1 MCAHDIPP
9 DPRKPCRAEV
19 HTPLQQLTRFTPRL
33 ILNRGGLST
42 QGDRLEHSSHCAI
55 ETRPA
60 LLYIIRKRTFGGGGG
75 FPRLPRTAIPRLA
88 AASSPR
94 ADLPLA
100 TQLDPLARGAG
111 RRAVHEAG
119 LDVARDRVEG
129 LLHVDRVLGGGLE
142 ET

>member
-1 MCAHDIPP
+1 MSTHPIHDGAWFYSAVDSQPGEHRVIVSNT
-9 DPRKPCRAEV
+9 V
-19 HTPLQQLTRFTPRL
+19 HTVR
-33 ILNRGGLST
+33 
-42 QGDRLEHSSHCAI
+42 I

-75 FPRLPRTAIPRLA
+75 FPRLPRTAIPRLAALA